1 MKKIP
6 ANKNSGFSLVE
17 ILVGMVIGMVGLI
30 IMMQIFSFVEG
41 QKRTTTG
48 TGDAQTTGVSAIYA
62 LQRDLRYAGYGINA
76 LNVIGC
82 PLDLG
87 GGKTLPVLTHVVINP
102 ANIPAGDPS
111 TDVLLVSYGNGNGS
125 TQGEVIINAAGTQ
138 LMMPSSLT
146 YRVGDKVIATTARPM
161 NVSCALRLA
170 SVTSVSGQN
179 LTLSS
184 GDGAF
189 EEGALFNLGSAP
201 KILAYAVH
209 GGNLTVCD
217 YMASNCTE
225 DCTAADGTCSS
236 AWVPIADNVVSL
248 RAQYGR
254 DTTVPM
260 NGSIDVWDQTTP
272 VQPSPVDQEKYACLW
287 VRAPAVRIA
296 VVARNAQI
304 EKEAVTPVAPAWY
317 GSATHPINLTAT
329 RTNWQH
335 YRYRLFQT
343 VVPIRNIPW
352 MTLCP
357 Y

>member
-1 MKKIP
+1 MKKTP
-6 ANKNSGFSLVE
+6 TNKSAGFSLVE

-48 TGDAQTTGVSAIYA
+48 TGDAQTTGVSAMYA
-62 LQRDLRYAGYGINA
+62 IQRDIRLSGYGFNA
-76 LNVIGC
+76 LNVIAC

-87 GGKTLPVLTHVVINP
+87 GGKTLPLLAHVIINP
-102 ANIPAGDPS
+102 TNIPAGDPN
-111 TDVLLVSYGNGNGS
+111 TDVLLVSYGNAAGS
-125 TQGEVIINAAGTQ
+125 TQGELIIGAAGTQ

-146 YRVGDKVIATTARPM
+146 YRVGDKVIAAPAIPM
-161 NVSCALRLA
+161 TGCSFRLA
-170 SVTSVSGQN
+170 SVTNVAGQN

-184 GDGAF
+184 GDGAL
-189 EEGALFNLGSAP
+189 EDGSLFNLGAAP
-201 KILAYAVH
+201 KILAYAIH

-217 YMASNCTE
+217 YIASNCTE
-225 DCTAADGTCSS
+225 ACTASDGTCGA

-254 DTTVPM
+254 DTNTPM
-260 NGSIDVWDQTTP
+260 DGAIDVWDQTLP
-272 VQPSPVDQEKYACLW
+272 DPASVSNQDDFACLW
-287 VRAPAVRIA
+287 VRMPAVRLA

-304 EKEAVTPVAPAWY
+304 EKEAVTPAAPAWY

-343 VVPIRNIPW
+343 VVPIRNVPW

-357 Y
+357 